1 MDIQIQP
8 LLRPLRMQPASA
20 PESEAE
26 PLLASS
32 SVAAWALPRL
42 RVGCPFCAPK
52 NFKDHSR
59 EAQPNLSTTTVDPY
73 HISHIRLRRRPA
85 VLVVQRKRWIHFQRG
100 SGSKPWGFLE
110 SHGRAKVMLWQ
121 SYLRGELRSGSAGL
135 IFDARSFLFMMGK
148 KDLVFMISPPGPG
161 LRFSKEHSSNRENK
175 APPSIPCPLNSLA
188 QPLTTVE
195 VAVLLG
201 VQRRQGKTIRFC
213 VHRKALACAAD
224 ETPSEDG
231 PISQSATTR
240 ENGPVPSLN
249 VQPPNVLETSIS
261 SLPAMLSKQAG
272 QQWQGYK
279 LGQEDNDSRRAV
291 VAEAPASGEQRSSES
306 FEPRKSS

>member
-1 MDIQIQP
+1 METAGSAVCIGLCWNMDIQIQP

-148 KDLVFMISPPGPG
+148 KDLVFMISPPGPL
-161 LRFSKEHSSNRENK
+161 LRWLCFWESSGGK
-175 APPSIPCPLNSLA
+175 ARLFASVFIARLLLA
-188 QPLTTVE
+188 QLMRRH
-195 VAVLLG
+195 
-201 VQRRQGKTIRFC
+201 QRMDLSVRAQ
-213 VHRKALACAAD
+213 
-224 ETPSEDG
+224 
-231 PISQSATTR
+231 Q
-240 ENGPVPSLN
+240 
-249 VQPPNVLETSIS
+249 LERTAQF
-261 SLPAMLSKQAG
+261 LH
-272 QQWQGYK
+272 
-279 LGQEDNDSRRAV
+279 
-291 VAEAPASGEQRSSES
+291 
-306 FEPRKSS
+306 